1 MADPRNTLTRSQL
14 PAKEA
19 HRFGLG
25 SVAQVESVPNGH
37 WMFGADWLDS
47 CGSNVLVAPNNCDPL
62 LDPQDRVKTWFALQ
76 SGVGTDD
83 FTLYGFH
90 RCSAVGDTVSER
102 MDYATDELDL
112 GQWYAVE
119 RRFITAVIAESV
131 SPYPA
136 GISGATNALAALLSA
151 WNKPVSPIVHMTINV
166 AIALGS
172 QIQNKGDHLELRTGE
187 RVVIGYGYDVGL
199 ANATEGTIAL
209 TGPVFAT
216 VGSTSGLGGETIDRE
231 SNTYLALAERPFSI
245 GYLCDSTHVNVN
257 NVITTTA

>member
-14 PAKEA
+14 PAKQA

-25 SVAQVESVPNGH
+25 SVAEVESVPNGH
-37 WMFGADWLDS
+37 WMFGADWLES

-62 LDPQDRVKTWFALQ
+62 LEPEDRVKTSFALE

-119 RRFITAVIAESV
+119 KRFMETITTATP

-136 GISGATNALAALLSA
+136 GIAGSLNALGALLMR
-151 WNKPVSPIVHMTINV
+151 WKNPVSPIVHLTPNV
-166 AIALGS
+166 ALVLA
-172 QIQNKGDHLELRTGE
+172 DHLEQVDGHLELITGE
-187 RVVIGYGYDVGL
+187 RVVVGYGYSSFLSAVDGYV
-199 ANATEGTIAL
+199 AL

-216 VGSTSGLGGETIDRE
+216 VGSTTGLGGETIDRE

-245 GYLCDSTHVNVN
+245 GYLCDAIHVGVN
-257 NVITTTA
+257 NVVSTAG